1 MLKNKLSLAKQCAIK
16 QHKGQYRN
24 NNKTPYW
31 YHLRDVVNNLEMMGI
46 DDESILCAGWLH
58 DSIEDTSFDFD
69 DVLKYFDKKTAQIV
83 SDVTKETRLP
93 TNPQEK
99 NYLKQLSNSSWQ
111 AKVVKFA
118 DILANISDLKNS
130 GLTKKQKTIQV
141 KYKIKY
147 LNAIKSGIIIHKS
160 KIPNLPQTEN
170 LLNLVLAQ
178 YGQRKIT
185 LF

>member
-1 MLKNKLSLAKQCAIK
+1 MLKNKLNLAKQYAIK
-16 QHKGQYRN
+16 QHKGQYRK
-24 NNKTPYW
+24 NNKTSYW
-31 YHLRDVVNNLEMMGI
+31 HHLRDVVNNLEMMGI
-46 DDESILCAGWLH
+46 KDESILCAGWLH

-69 DVLKYFDKKTAQIV
+69 DVSKSFDKKTAQIV

-93 TNPQEK
+93 KNQQEK
-99 NYLKQLSNSSWQ
+99 NYLKQLSRSSWQ

-118 DILANISDLKNS
+118 DILANISDLQNS
-130 GLTKKQKTIQV
+130 ELTRKQKVIQV

-147 LNAIKSGIIIHKS
+147 LNAIKSGIMANKS
-160 KIPNLPQTEN
+160 KIPNLSQTEN
-170 LLNLVLAQ
+170 LLNLVLDQ